1 MSAEAF
7 RYFVVDDVMRRY
19 GVARRTVHEWTRLG
33 LVPHRVLPGTR
44 RVLFE
49 EEVLQA
55 FDEGAELERVDLPN
69 GGRIVRPV
77 ESPSARLRGVA

>member
-1 MSAEAF
+1 MSAVF
-7 RYFVVDDVMRRY
+7 HYLIVDDVMRRY

-49 EEVLQA
+49 EAALQA
-55 FDEGAELERVDLPN
+55 FDDGAKLERVELPN

-77 ESPSARLRGVA
+77 ESPPARLRGVA